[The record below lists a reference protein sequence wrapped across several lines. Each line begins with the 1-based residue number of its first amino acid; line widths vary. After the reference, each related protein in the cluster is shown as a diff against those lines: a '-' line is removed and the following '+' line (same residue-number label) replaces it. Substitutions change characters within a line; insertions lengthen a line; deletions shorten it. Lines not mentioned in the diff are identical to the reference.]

1 MSIST
6 HVLDAANGAPAEGM
20 ELRLERLGAEGSDS
34 GTSSVIGTGVTNS
47 DGRCPEL
54 TDGLALQPGEYRIR
68 FETAAWFA
76 RSSTPAFYPVVE
88 VVFHVTDA
96 AAHYH
101 VPLLLSP
108 FAYST
113 YRGS

>member
-1 MSIST
+1 VTVST
-6 HVLDAANGAPAEGM
+6 HVLDAGHGRPAAGM
-20 ELRLERLGAEGSDS
+20 RLRLERLDGAEPVPLRE
-34 GTSSVIGTGVTNS
+34 GTTNS

-54 TDGLALQPGEYRIR
+54 TEGVDLTAGTYRLR
-68 FETAAWFA
+68 FETGEWFA
-76 RSSTPAFYPVVE
+76 RTGTPAFYPYVEIVFE
-88 VVFHVTDA
+88 VVDQ
-96 AAHYH
+96 AAHHH